1 MEYNYLLYILLLVL
15 LLILSSLFINIDK
28 NLIEGNDDDQKKI
41 KEMKKIIKEI
51 EKNNREKN
59 FYIINDFI
67 RDMMT
72 PEAFRLFRLVDFEKM
87 LTQIKSTSELTG
99 LQLSGIPQG
108 TLVANTVTNITDNI

>member
-28 NLIEGNDDDQKKI
+28 NLIEGNDHDK
-41 KEMKKIIKEI
+41 KKIIEEI

-87 LTQIKSTSELTG
+87 LTQIKSTSQLTG

-108 TLVANTVTNITDNI
+108 TLIKNIVTKYY

>member
-28 NLIEGNDDDQKKI
+28 NLIEGNDHDK
-41 KEMKKIIKEI
+41 KKIIEEI

-72 PEAFRLFRLVDFEKM
+72 PEAFRLFRLFRLVDFEKM
-87 LTQIKSTSELTG
+87 LTQIKSTSQLTG

-108 TLVANTVTNITDNI
+108 TLIKNIVTKYY